1 MRPSRRR
8 YVSLVLFD
16 DAGARWPLGSLWLRE
31 HPRLGGQYLAEAV
44 PIAAHDDPLDA
55 ASAVVRALGHRL
67 TAPWEPTEYGAVAW
81 VAPTPPRCAARRARR
96 QRRAIDGRQRR

>member
-1 MRPSRRR
+1 MKPSRRR

-16 DAGARWPLGSLWLRE
+16 DDGARWPFGSLWLRE
-31 HPRLGGQYLAEAV
+31 HPRLGGQYLAEDV
-44 PIAAHDDPLDA
+44 PVLGSDPLDA

-81 VAPTPPRCAARRARR
+81 VAPTPPRCAAQRARR
-96 QRRAIDGRQRR
+96 QRRGAVGRQRR